1 MDRDDALDYARRWAD
16 AWSRRDLEAVL
27 GHFADDVVF
36 ASPKALERVGSPSV
50 RGKAALRAYWEAA
63 IGGVTAIRFTVVRV
77 VWDADTSELA
87 IIYDRD
93 IDGHR
98 DRAAEV
104 LRFGTS
110 GRVVAGEVFYGV
122 VP

>member
-1 MDRDDALDYARRWAD
+1 MDRDDALDYARRWAE

-27 GHFADDVVF
+27 GHFARDVVF
-36 ASPKALERVGSPSV
+36 SSPKALQAVGVPTV
-50 RGKAALRAYWEAA
+50 RGKEALRAYWEAA
-63 IGGVTAIRFTVVRV
+63 LRDVGSIRFTVVRII
-77 VWDADTSELA
+77 WDADTAELA

-93 IDGHR
+93 VDGRR

-104 LRFGTS
+104 LRFGAS
-110 GRVVAGEVFYGV
+110 GQVVAGEVFYGV